1 MLLEPWRI
9 ELFGGLKL
17 RQGDR
22 FITRFPTQKVASL
35 LAYLALHSDRVHP
48 REQLADL
55 LWPDADV
62 DSGRHNL
69 RQALLSLRRLLEPP
83 GTPPNTVLVADRT
96 SVRLEPSAIEVD
108 SARFTDLLL
117 SADKAADL
125 QERVRLLTEACA
137 QYG

>member
-22 FITRFPTQKVASL
+22 LITRFPTQKVASL
-35 LAYLALHSDRVHP
+35 LAYLALHEDRVHP

-55 LWPDADV
+55 LSPESDV
-62 DSGRHNL
+62 DSARHNL

-83 GTPPNTVLVADRT
+83 GTPPHTVLVADRA

-108 SARFTDLLL
+108 SARF
-117 SADKAADL
+117 A
-125 QERVRLLTEACA
+125 RLLQPADWPA
-137 QYG
+137 DGPAPLRL